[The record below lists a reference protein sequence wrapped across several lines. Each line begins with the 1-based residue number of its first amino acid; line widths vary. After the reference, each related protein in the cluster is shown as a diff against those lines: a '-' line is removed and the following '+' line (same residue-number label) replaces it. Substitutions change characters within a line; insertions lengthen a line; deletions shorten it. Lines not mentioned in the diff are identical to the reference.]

1 MIYNCG
7 ECRHCR
13 QCMDGRY
20 VCMKDK
26 HVIKCD
32 PTRYRLACSDPS
44 DELLAELY
52 ADMIASV
59 PFKPSES

>member
-1 MIYNCG
+1 
-7 ECRHCR
+7 
-13 QCMDGRY
+13 MDGRY

-26 HVIKCD
+26 HVIKGD
-32 PTRYRLACSDPS
+32 PTSYRLACSDPS